1 MPDMC
6 VPCPWHTPP
15 PPLPRQLPPAKALP
29 TALSYLHH
37 SIPSIVQASWVG
49 ILNDIFSYRIPKI
62 PAVVFASFKTQFCP
76 SGRVVCGYVG
86 YFYPISGC
94 CIVCFIVF
102 VVVFERPDCSTI
114 LVRLRFISIMVFI
127 LELCAT
133 PRLCSAACGTRPICH
148 SRKEHCTLPNIW
160 RFKRGY
166 AASLYPEQPL
176 RSAWHI
182 VRLLPQ
188 LPLPI
193 IWCLGSTRKGCS
205 GSLNGNGG
213 NYHNFSF
220 I

>member
-6 VPCPWHTPP
+6 VPCPWHTPPPP

-29 TALSYLHH
+29 TALSYCHH

-102 VVVFERPDCSTI
+102 VVVVERPDCSTI
-114 LVRLRFISIMVFI
+114 IVLVRLRFISIMVFI

-176 RSAWHI
+176 RSA
-182 VRLLPQ
+182 
-188 LPLPI
+188 
-193 IWCLGSTRKGCS
+193 
-205 GSLNGNGG
+205 
-213 NYHNFSF
+213 
-220 I
+220 